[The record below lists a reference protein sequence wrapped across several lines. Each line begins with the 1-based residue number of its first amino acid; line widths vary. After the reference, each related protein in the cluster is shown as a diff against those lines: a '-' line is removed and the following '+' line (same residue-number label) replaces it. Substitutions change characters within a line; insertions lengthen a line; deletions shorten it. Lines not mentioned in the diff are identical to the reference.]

1 MATKHYDAII
11 VGSGQSGT
19 PLASAFAAAGKK
31 TALVEKSAIGGTCVN
46 VGCTP
51 TKTLVASGR
60 VAHLA
65 GRAAD
70 YGVNSTTTKQP
81 VHDIDMAKVRQRG
94 RDIVQSFRGGSESRL
109 ERAGVDIVRGT
120 ATFVGPKTLQVKD
133 GSSGT
138 TTSLKGDLVFLN
150 TGERPARP
158 GLPGL
163 DDVPPDRILDSTSIL
178 QLGDVP
184 AHLLVAGGGYVGIE
198 FAQLFRR
205 LGAAVTVVQHGP
217 QILPREDAD
226 VATALTKILEREGIT
241 VLLSADIASLTVDDS
256 NSTAEQKQDRCPVAA
271 RVAVAGPE
279 HTSVTHATVRA
290 SHLLLAAGRKPN
302 TQDLGL
308 DVAGVQTGPR
318 GHIVVDQ
325 QLATTAPGV
334 YALGDVH
341 GGPAFTHMSYDDY
354 RILTANLLPAAG
366 GDKATRATTT
376 TTTTTTATS
385 KSRGLVPYVVYT
397 DPQLGHVGV
406 HERDVTAAQLGA
418 SDYSHVKTVSMPMS
432 YVARALETDEP
443 DGLMKATVNTETG
456 AVLGFTC
463 LGIEGGEVMAIVQTA
478 IMGGLHWRDL
488 ADAVWAHPS
497 LAESLNNLFGQ
508 LK

>member
-1 MATKHYDAII
+1 MHYDAIV

-19 PLASAFAAAGKK
+19 PLALAYAAAGKK
-31 TALVEKSAIGGTCVN
+31 TALVEQNAIGGTCVN

-60 VAHLA
+60 IAHLA
-65 GRAAD
+65 RRAAD
-70 YGVNSTTTKQP
+70 YGVNTRSNTQSSLS
-81 VHDIDMAKVRQRG
+81 IDMAKVRQRG

-109 ERAGVDIVRGT
+109 EHAGIDIVRGT
-120 ATFVGPKTLQVKD
+120 ATFVGPKTLQVRG
-133 GSSGT
+133 GSSPDT
-138 TTSLKGDLVFLN
+138 ATKTIEGDVIFLN

-163 DDVPPDRILDSTSIL
+163 EDVPAERVLDSTSIL
-178 QLGDVP
+178 QLGEVP
-184 AHLLVAGGGYVGIE
+184 AHLLIAGGGYVGIE

-205 LGAAVTVVQHGP
+205 LGADVTVIQHGT

-226 VATALTKILEREGIT
+226 VATALTKVLEKEGIA
-241 VLLSADIASLTVDDS
+241 VLLSADITGLAFDKNDS
-256 NSTAEQKQDRCPVAA
+256 AIIAKIAA
-271 RVAVAGPE
+271 AGPE
-279 HTSVTHATVRA
+279 HTEISHKTIQA
-290 SHLLLAAGRKPN
+290 SHILLAAGRKPN
-302 TQDLGL
+302 TEDLGL
-308 DVAGVQTGPR
+308 NVAGVATGPR
-318 GHIVVDQ
+318 GHIVVDE
-325 QLATTAPGV
+325 QLATTATGI

-354 RILTANLLPAAG
+354 RILTTNLLPG
-366 GDKATRATTT
+366 GGKTDIETENKKSM
-376 TTTTTTATS
+376 TTATS
-385 KSRGLVPYVVYT
+385 KSRNLLPYVVYT

-406 HERDVTAAQLGA
+406 HERDVTAAALGA
-418 SDYSHVKTVSMPMS
+418 SDYSHVKTIAMPMS
-432 YVARALETDEP
+432 YVARALETDETE
-443 DGLMKATVNTETG
+443 GLMKATVNTETG